1 MNFSSFLHV
10 FFGCLAKA
18 SNKREKNEISPQR
31 DAFPL
36 QSLPDCGIIAGRNVR
51 FSSRKEF
58 IMKQSYT
65 VPVRLSE
72 DLLRKLIY
80 ISENEGRTPQA
91 QFTLM
96 LRNTIQYHERAK
108 SRIPAAEL
116 QKIDITPYMD
126 KDETTEN

>member
-1 MNFSSFLHV
+1 
-10 FFGCLAKA
+10 
-18 SNKREKNEISPQR
+18 
-31 DAFPL
+31 
-36 QSLPDCGIIAGRNVR
+36 
-51 FSSRKEF
+51 
-58 IMKQSYT
+58 MKQSYT

-80 ISENEGRTPQA
+80 ISEAEGRTPQA

-108 SRIPAAEL
+108 AKIPPAEL

-126 KDETTEN
+126 KNENSEG

>member
-1 MNFSSFLHV
+1 
-10 FFGCLAKA
+10 
-18 SNKREKNEISPQR
+18 
-31 DAFPL
+31 
-36 QSLPDCGIIAGRNVR
+36 
-51 FSSRKEF
+51 
-58 IMKQSYT
+58 MKQSYT

-80 ISENEGRTPQA
+80 VSEAEGRTPQA

-116 QKIDITPYMD
+116 QKIDLTPYMD
-126 KDETTEN
+126 KDENTDS